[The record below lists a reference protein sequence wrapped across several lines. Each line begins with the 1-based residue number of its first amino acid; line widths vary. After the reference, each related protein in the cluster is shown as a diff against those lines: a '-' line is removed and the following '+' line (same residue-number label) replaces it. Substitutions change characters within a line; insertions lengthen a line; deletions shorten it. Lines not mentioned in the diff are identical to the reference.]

1 MIKKITVIL
10 FLVILCTHLYSV
22 EEKQVISKILFY
34 GNKKTKEA
42 IIRRAL
48 NLKKGQEFDPDLI
61 EKSKKRLM
69 DLNIFSQVDIETKE
83 SEGAKILLVIVKEKP
98 SILFNLKLGYAEETY
113 NNFLGCKLG
122 YNNLLG
128 KNQELWLT
136 AIPLG
141 NLKKIEL
148 GYQNNYYIDFFWG
161 VSLSNLWY
169 KNEFFNFKEDRFVGK
184 IFMGNKISKLETNFW
199 ANYEKIR
206 IDNSSLL
213 HPDAP
218 EELFKLGININYNSK
233 DWEIYPTKGIVAG
246 IGFYKALNRN
256 WKTVYDRST
265 FRFSSFFNLW
275 KKNVLA
281 LDLRSIISEG
291 NVPIY
296 DSLFFGGLNT
306 LRGFSVQTYSGSN
319 YIILTSEYR
328 IPIEKRSGT
337 ALYIFSD
344 FGTITNSKKDFSLKS
359 FKSDYGI
366 GLFWVVMEGS
376 NFRIDL
382 SISPKFKL
390 ILDYGWKF

>member
-1 MIKKITVIL
+1 MIKKVTIIL
-10 FLVILCTHLYSV
+10 FFVILCSHLYSI

-34 GNKKTKEA
+34 GNTKTKET
-42 IIRRAL
+42 IIKKAL
-48 NLKKGQEFDPDLI
+48 YLKIGQEFDPDLI
-61 EKSKKRLM
+61 EKSRKRLM
-69 DLNIFSQVDIETKE
+69 DLNIFTHVDIETKE
-83 SEGAKILLVIVKEKP
+83 SEEGTILLVIVKEKP
-98 SILFNLKLGYAEETY
+98 SILFNLLLGYAEETY
-113 NNFLGCKLG
+113 KNFLGSKLD

-128 KNQELWLT
+128 KNQKLWLT
-136 AIPLG
+136 TIPLG
-141 NLKKIEL
+141 NLKKIEF

-161 VSLSNLWY
+161 ISFSNLWY
-169 KNEFFNFKEDRFVGK
+169 KNDFYDFKEDRFTGK
-184 IFMGNKISKLETNFW
+184 IFMGNKISKLETNIW

-218 EELFKLGININYNSK
+218 EELFKLGINITYNSK
-233 DWEIYPTKGIVAG
+233 DWEFFPSKGIVAET
-246 IGFYKALNRN
+246 GFYRALNRN

-265 FRFSSFFNLW
+265 FRISSFFNLY

-281 LDLRSIISEG
+281 LDLRSKISEG

-319 YIILTSEYR
+319 YIVFTSEYR
-328 IPIEKRSGT
+328 IPIEKRTGT
-337 ALYIFSD
+337 AFYFFSD
-344 FGTITNSKKDFSLKS
+344 FGSITNRKEDFSIKK
-359 FKSDYGI
+359 FKSDFGI
-366 GLFWVVMEGS
+366 GLFWVLMEES
-376 NFRIDL
+376 VFRIDL